1 LGPINLGARRSP
13 VGRAKERR
21 MTEIGL
27 FIAGGFVTLIA
38 FIGILI
44 YGYMSFHEWS
54 KNDEQEND

>member
-1 LGPINLGARRSP
+1 
-13 VGRAKERR
+13 

-54 KNDEQEND
+54 KNDKQETD